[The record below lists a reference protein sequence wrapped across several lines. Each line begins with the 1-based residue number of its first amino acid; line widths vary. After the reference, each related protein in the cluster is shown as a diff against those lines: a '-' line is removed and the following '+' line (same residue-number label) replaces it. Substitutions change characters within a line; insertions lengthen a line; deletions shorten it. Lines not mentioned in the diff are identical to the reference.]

1 LETSNII
8 IFEPNK
14 KKAFPSM
21 GWLVSLLLHALLL
34 AIPISLVV
42 QTRYKDVEMFVVP
55 EVPFRED
62 KKPTIK
68 ASIKKTVPR
77 PPDISVQL
85 RPAPTIPVVS
95 KATDPPPTI
104 LEPTAL
110 SESPVVMPV
119 QAMPASPVKGS
130 DHKGGQGEQVLTGAQ
145 KQEGPLETGF
155 GEGDSPR
162 FLYREVPEYPPLA
175 RRWGKEGKVIL
186 RLSINEKGELIKVEV
201 VAGQNFGLTEAA
213 VQAVKKSTFIPAR
226 YQGKPV
232 ACRAVLPI
240 LFVLRREG

>member
-1 LETSNII
+1 LRATSNII
-8 IFEPNK
+8 NKLEK
-14 KKAFPSM
+14 KKGFSSM

-34 AIPISLVV
+34 AVPISLVV

-62 KKPTIK
+62 KKPAIK

-77 PPDISVQL
+77 PPDISVQP

-95 KATDPPPTI
+95 KATDPAPTV
-104 LEPTAL
+104 LGPTAL

-119 QAMPASPVKGS
+119 QAMPASPGKGA
-130 DHKGGQGEQVLTGAQ
+130 DHKWGQGEQTVSGPQ
-145 KQEGPLETGF
+145 KQEGPIEAGF
-155 GEGDSPR
+155 GEGDGPR
-162 FLYREVPEYPPLA
+162 FLHRELPEYPALA

-201 VAGQNFGLTEAA
+201 VTGLNFGLTEAA
-213 VQAVKKSTFIPAR
+213 VRAVKKSTFIPAR

-240 LFVLRREG
+240 LFILRRE